1 MAKLAE
7 LGGAAGLAD
16 ILHSSTHQGL
26 ESTANGAGSVEEHR
40 RVFGPNTFPPAP
52 QKNFFVLCFEN
63 IQDPI
68 ILLLMAAALVSLDIP
83 LAHWPGYSTGGCAP
97 LADAGGWPLQII
109 SSVSLLYAR
118 DSPCPPA
125 GVNSAWGSSPR
136 ATQRG

>member
-68 ILLLMAAALVSLDIP
+68 ILLLMAAALVSLCLQMAP
-83 LAHWPGYSTGGCAP
+83 RGGCSQA
-97 LADAGGWPLQII
+97 AAAAAAA
-109 SSVSLLYAR
+109 VLYWQA
-118 DSPCPPA
+118 
-125 GVNSAWGSSPR
+125 
-136 ATQRG
+136 